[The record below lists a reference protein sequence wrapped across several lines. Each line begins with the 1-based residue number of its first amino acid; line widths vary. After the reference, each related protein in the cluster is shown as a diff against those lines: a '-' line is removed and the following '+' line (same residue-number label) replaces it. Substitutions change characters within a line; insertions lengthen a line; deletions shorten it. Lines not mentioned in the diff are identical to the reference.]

1 MFAHKRWSV
10 IFALLMLPLQ
20 YVEAIQLDCQD
31 NGDGTYFC
39 VKIDPIRDADGSA
52 TALSE
57 AVKSNN
63 PYIEEAKKEC
73 SYQKPRRVGS
83 AVGSHAA
90 LNREKE
96 KSARQEYER
105 CLAKKAHE
113 LKKTREK

>member
-1 MFAHKRWSV
+1 MFASKRWSV
-10 IFALLMLPLQ
+10 ICVLLVLPLQ
-20 YVEAIQLDCQD
+20 VEAIQLDCQD

-39 VKIDPIRDADGSA
+39 VKIDPVRDADGSA

-73 SYQKPRRVGS
+73 TYEKPRRIGS

-96 KSARQEYER
+96 KSAQQEYER
-105 CLAKKAHE
+105 CLARKAHE
-113 LKKTREK
+113 LKKAQQK